1 MNSSVTFD
9 SEISVMSSL
18 CLLISCSSRSNGP
31 SKLTRWTLNPLPD
44 DESPSGSSVG
54 RSIGRSVE
62 VSAMTDLLRGS
73 PEPLHQHRVG
83 TVVDEVGQQYVDRLA
98 DDPPAVGGQ
107 AVLGAERESGLFESE
122 QLFLRH
128 VHGDLR
134 VVPDPATGLAVLD
147 DGGPGPAGGS
157 RSVGQRGSVGGGA
170 LLGSGLFRC
179 RTPEQLAG
187 TWQAHPAGQRASTS
201 LARSRYWVAAWD
213 EGA

>member
-31 SKLTRWTLNPLPD
+31 SKLTRWTLKPLPD
-44 DESPSGSSVG
+44 DDSESG

-83 TVVDEVGQQYVDRLA
+83 TVVDEVGQQHVDRLA
-98 DDPPAVGGQ
+98 DDPPAVGRQ

-122 QLFLRH
+122 QLLLGH

-134 VVPDPATGLAVLD
+134 VVPD
-147 DGGPGPAGGS
+147 
-157 RSVGQRGSVGGGA
+157 
-170 LLGSGLFRC
+170 
-179 RTPEQLAG
+179 
-187 TWQAHPAGQRASTS
+187 
-201 LARSRYWVAAWD
+201 
-213 EGA
+213 